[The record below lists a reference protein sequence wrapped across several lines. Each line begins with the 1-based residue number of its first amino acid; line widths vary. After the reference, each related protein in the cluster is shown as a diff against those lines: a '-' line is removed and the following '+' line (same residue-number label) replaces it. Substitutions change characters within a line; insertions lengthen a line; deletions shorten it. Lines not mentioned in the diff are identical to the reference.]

1 MERIEKSAV
10 VKALAA
16 DESELERINKQALR
30 PLKGEEVFA
39 FRLAACDN
47 QVDRDLERFTEDTL
61 EELAKLF
68 VGKPVLLDHQ
78 WSAEKQVARIYAAGT
93 EGEGERLRLIL
104 RCYMPRNE
112 ATAAVIAAIEA
123 GLLRECSVGCAVEKA
138 VCSICGSDK
147 ARKRC
152 GHTPGQEYDG
162 QACHVELSGARDAY
176 EVSFCA
182 VPCQREAGVV
192 KKYGGEDAPEDGDG
206 APGGQGTAAPQEE
219 AEIGKALA
227 LLELERYA

>member
-16 DESELERINKQALR
+16 DEGELELINRQALR
-30 PLKGEEVFA
+30 PLKGEEVFP
-39 FRLAACDN
+39 FKLAACDN
-47 QVDRDLERFTEDTL
+47 QVDRDQERFTEDTL

-68 VGKPVLLDHQ
+68 VGKPVLMDHV

-93 EGEGERLRLIL
+93 EREGERLRLIL

-112 ATAAVIAAIEA
+112 ATAPVIAAIEA
-123 GLLRECSVGCAVEKA
+123 GLLRECSVGCAVERA
-138 VCSICGSDK
+138 VCSICGGDK

-152 GHTPGQEYDG
+152 GHTPGQEYEG
-162 QACHVELSGARDAY
+162 QRCHVELSGARDAF
-176 EVSFCA
+176 EVSLCA

-192 KKYGGEDAPEDGDG
+192 KRYGGEDVQEGADG
-206 APGGQGTAAPQEE
+206 APGRRAPQEE

-227 LLELERYA
+227 LLELEQYA